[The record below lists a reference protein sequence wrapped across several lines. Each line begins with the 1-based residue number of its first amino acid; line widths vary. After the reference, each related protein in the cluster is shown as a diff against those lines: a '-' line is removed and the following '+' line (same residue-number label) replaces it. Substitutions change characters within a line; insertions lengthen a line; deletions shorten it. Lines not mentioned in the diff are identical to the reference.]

1 MNKEKYL
8 KYYDL
13 IMGGLAIIV
22 VAILMIEMTMTVSIN
37 VENILILIDNVIW
50 IIFCIDYFTR
60 LVASKKKWVFF
71 KKNIVDLVSIIPF
84 NSLFKALRVVKI
96 FRVVKLARL
105 SKLVRVTV
113 LMAKFK
119 LKINRFLETNN
130 FIYAFT
136 IATVFG
142 GAVFISIVE
151 KMKFVDALWWSFV
164 TTTTVGYGDI
174 SPTTSLGRI
183 IAVVLMIVGIG
194 FIGMLTGT
202 IATFF
207 IKNK

>member
-1 MNKEKYL
+1 
-8 KYYDL
+8 
-13 IMGGLAIIV
+13 
-22 VAILMIEMTMTVSIN
+22 
-37 VENILILIDNVIW
+37 
-50 IIFCIDYFTR
+50 
-60 LVASKKKWVFF
+60 
-71 KKNIVDLVSIIPF
+71 
-84 NSLFKALRVVKI
+84 
-96 FRVVKLARL
+96 
-105 SKLVRVTV
+105 
-113 LMAKFK
+113 MAKFK

-207 IKNK
+207 IKNKEKNLTYREGIIEDIKNKLDDFDSLTREDLTDMFNVLERLKE